1 MGLKHAE
8 SNSNSEQDTPADKLT
23 FSVIIPVLNE
33 QQNINSV
40 IEHVKNQAASSQCE
54 IIVVDGDSDGSTI
67 KAIQADSA
75 TSVTAQ
81 KGRAWQLNAG
91 AEIAKGQILL
101 FLHAD
106 TKLPPNAFDKIS
118 EVMANP
124 KYVAGAFDIGVDS
137 DRFSI
142 KLIAARSRI
151 RSHVTRVPYGDQAI
165 FIRKK
170 YFDKIGR
177 FKEIPL
183 LEDVDLMVRIRKKG
197 DKIRI
202 LRNQVSTSARRWERE
217 GVLYTT
223 LRNLVVV
230 TLYRFGVS
238 PEKLAKYYKAH
249 SK

>member
-1 MGLKHAE
+1 MVC
-8 SNSNSEQDTPADKLT
+8 QDEKAMVDSKPTLCECK

-33 QQNINSV
+33 QQNINSI
-40 IEHVKNQAASSQCE
+40 IEHVKNQDTSRQCE
-54 IIVVDGDSDGSTI
+54 IIVADGDSDGSTI
-67 KAIQADSA
+67 KAIKADSV
-75 TSVTAQ
+75 TSITAQ

-91 AEIAKGQILL
+91 TEIAKGKILL

-118 EVMANP
+118 DVMANP
-124 KYVAGAFDIGVDS
+124 KYVAGAFDLGVDS

-142 KLIAARSRI
+142 KLIVARTRI
-151 RSHVTRVPYGDQAI
+151 RSRVTRVPYGDQAI

-183 LEDVDLMVRIRKKG
+183 LEDIDLMVRIRKKG
-197 DKIRI
+197 DKICI
-202 LRNQVSTSARRWERE
+202 LHDQVSTSARRWERE

-223 LRNLVVV
+223 LRNLTVV

-238 PEKLAKYYKAH
+238 PERLAKYYKAH
-249 SK
+249 SQ